1 MIKIELTEQQYE
13 ALSGKKLADV
23 VALVNTVEKLTAENP
38 QLTAFLECFLS
49 NEPIEVIYNGGSNAG
64 ALRKLIPQSIKAD
77 GSFRAF
83 CVESDT
89 AKSFKLDKVELAL
102 G

>member
-1 MIKIELTEQQYE
+1 MIKIELTDQQYE

-23 VALVNTVEKLTAENP
+23 VSLVNVVEKLTTEKP
-38 QLTAFLECFLS
+38 QLAAFLECFLS
-49 NEPIEVIYNGGSNAG
+49 NAPIEVIYNGGSNAG
-64 ALRKLIPQSIKAD
+64 ALRRIIPQSIKAD

-89 AKSFKLDKVELAL
+89 AKSFRLDKVELK
-102 G
+102 